1 MKFLYTIIIFFG
13 LISFPSVWAQ
23 CADISCN
30 SNTGLFSNDIASDIA
45 YDNMCSG
52 FHTTCIKEPNGAWK
66 VWGESAGNDGDSD
79 VLTPID
85 FNVANYP
92 ALTGTIY
99 KMVIGSNFSLDV
111 QLIVLTSDGL
121 FVLGTQDAVLKSDLT
136 TSTTFQK
143 IIVNGKVDGLPLS
156 VNPTDVKMMFATSY
170 TLMITTCNGE
180 VYVLSQDQFARGDGE
195 IGNDLQWSRVMQDAT
210 TPLSN
215 VIVSRGSS
223 RVGFALKSD
232 GTIWTWGKQTF
243 LGDGTPS
250 ANRNYATQM
259 ILPSGIPGIKMIQ
272 CTSDFY
278 NDLGDNIVSYY
289 ILGTDKK
296 VYSLGT
302 NNKGQLGDR
311 TAIDRKVWVNAK
323 NPDGSI
329 ITDAAWISCN
339 EHDEN
344 LSSLVVLKTNGQ
356 LYTCGNNSFYMVGR
370 TNGGAQIDGGVNYLD
385 IPSGLSSS
393 DVITYAEAGG
403 HTCALIKQCTT
414 KYGYVGHRVRGSI
427 GDGSSINETI
437 PSYDFT
443 SPPSIAVCGAQYVL
457 PTITSNGSICPGQDA
472 IFTINGAVGDTLT
485 YSING
490 GTSQNITIGASGVS
504 QVIVNNVTT
513 NQTINFTHILSNSTC
528 SYDLSITS
536 NVTLAIPEFT
546 QAAPICEGD
555 TINPLPIIS
564 NNGISGSWSP
574 AFDNMHTT
582 QYTFTP
588 TAGAC
593 AGVTQMTV
601 VVNPKVAPVFPIFNT
616 LCFGDSQFIL
626 PTLSNNGYNG
636 TWSPSLDTTHTS
648 TYLFTP
654 NPGQCAT
661 PTTVQVQIYDD
672 IDFEVT
678 SFCQNKELYLKIESN
693 DFNIAT
699 SNFEWKYN
707 NVNVSSDAEFN
718 LSNYLMSN
726 AMFTS
731 LPISFM
737 VTVRNSNA
745 CEKTKSVTVENIFC
759 DIPNAITPNND
770 GFNDVLDLRILN
782 VKTISIY
789 SRWGI
794 KVYDKEGYLNEWHGQ
809 NNSDKMLPDGVYFYI
824 LEFASEATKTGW
836 VLVKN

>member
-1 MKFLYTIIIFFG
+1 MKFIYTIIIFFG
-13 LISFPSVWAQ
+13 LIGCSTVWAQ

-30 SNTGLFSNDIASDIA
+30 SNTGLFSNDITSDIA

-52 FHTTCIKEPNGAWK
+52 FHTTFIKDPSGTWK
-66 VWGESAGNDGDSD
+66 VWGESVGNDGVSN
-79 VLTPID
+79 VLSPID
-85 FNVANYP
+85 FNATNYP
-92 ALTGTIY
+92 ELTGTVY
-99 KMVIGSNFSLDV
+99 KMAIGSNFSLYM

-143 IIVNGKVDGLPLS
+143 IIVNGKADGLPITVS
-156 VNPTDVKMMFATSY
+156 PTDVKMMFATSY
-170 TLMITTCNGE
+170 TLMITTCDGN
-180 VYVLSQDQFARGDGE
+180 VYVLSQDQYARGDGE

-215 VIVSRGSS
+215 VIVARGSS

-250 ANRNYATQM
+250 NNRNYAMQM
-259 ILPSGIPGIKMIQ
+259 ILPSGLPGIKMIQ
-272 CTSDFY
+272 CTSDFF
-278 NDLGDNIVSYY
+278 NDSGENIVSYY

-311 TAIDRKVWVNAK
+311 TAVDRLVWVNAK
-323 NPDGSI
+323 NPDDSI
-329 ITDAAWISCN
+329 INDAVWISTN

-344 LSSLVVLKTNGQ
+344 LSSLAVLKTNGI
-356 LYTCGNNSFYMVGR
+356 LYTCGNNSYYMIGR
-370 TNGGAQIDGGVNYLD
+370 THGGNLVEGDINYLD
-385 IPSGLSSS
+385 IPSGLTSS
-393 DVITYAEAGG
+393 DVITYVEAGG
-403 HTCALIKQCTT
+403 HTCALIKQCSS

-427 GDGSSINETI
+427 GDGSSSDETI
-437 PSYDFT
+437 PSYDFI
-443 SPPSIAVCGAQYVL
+443 SPPAIAVCGAQYVQ
-457 PTITSNGSICPGQDA
+457 PVITSNGTICPGQDA
-472 IFTINGAVGDTLT
+472 VFNITGEVGYVLT
-485 YSING
+485 YNINDG
-490 GTSQNITIGASGVS
+490 QPHNITIGASGTA
-504 QVIVNNVTT
+504 QVIVNNAST
-513 NQTINFTHILSNSTC
+513 NQTIHFTHVLSTVSC
-528 SYDLSITS
+528 LYDLSITS
-536 NVTLAIPEFT
+536 SVTLAIPEFT
-546 QAAPICEGD
+546 QVNPICEGD

-593 AGVTQMTV
+593 SGVTQMTV
-601 VVNPKVAPVFPIFNT
+601 VVNPKTTPVFSDFNP
-616 LCFGDSQFIL
+616 LCYGDSQFSL
-626 PTLSNNGYNG
+626 PTISNNGYSG
-636 TWSPSLDTTHTS
+636 TWLPSLDTTQTLN
-648 TYLFTP
+648 YLFTP
-654 NPGQCAT
+654 NIDQCAI
-661 PTTVQVQIYDD
+661 PTTFQVQIYDD
-672 IDFEVT
+672 FDFEII
-678 SFCQNKELYLKIESN
+678 SSCQNKDFYLKIVSN
-693 DFNIAT
+693 DINIET

-707 NVNVSSDAEFN
+707 NVNVSSDAVFN

-726 AMFTS
+726 TIITS

-745 CEKTKSVTVENIFC
+745 CEKTKSVNVENIFC

-770 GFNDVLDLRILN
+770 GFNDSFDLRLLN
-782 VKTISIY
+782 IKNIHIY
-789 SRWGI
+789 NRWGTMVYS
-794 KVYDKEGYLNEWHGQ
+794 KVDYLNEWHGQ
-809 NNSDKMLPDGVYFYI
+809 TNSGKILPDGVYFYV

-836 VLVKN
+836 VFVKN

>member
-1 MKFLYTIIIFFG
+1 MKFIYTTILFFG
-13 LISFPSVWAQ
+13 LICFSTVSAQ
-23 CADISCN
+23 CVDISCN
-30 SNTGLFSNDIASDIA
+30 SNTGLFSNDVASDIA

-52 FHTTCIKEPNGAWK
+52 FHTTYIKNPNGTWK
-66 VWGESAGNDGDSD
+66 VWGESIGNDGNSN
-79 VLTPID
+79 VLSPID

-99 KMVIGSNFSLDV
+99 KMAIGSNFALYM

-143 IIVNGKVDGLPLS
+143 ISVNGKADGLPLS
-156 VNPTDVKMMFATSY
+156 VNPSDVKMMFATSY
-170 TLMITTCNGE
+170 TLTITTCNGD
-180 VYVLSQDQFARGDGE
+180 VYVLSQDPYARGDGE
-195 IGNDLQWSRVMQDAT
+195 TGNDLQWSRVMQNAT

-215 VIVSRGSS
+215 VIVARGSS

-243 LGDGTPS
+243 LGDGTP
-250 ANRNYATQM
+250 ATNRNYATQM
-259 ILPSGIPGIKMIQ
+259 ILPSGLPGIKMIQ
-272 CTSDFY
+272 CTSDFF
-278 NDLGDNIVSYY
+278 NDFGENIVSYY

-296 VYSLGT
+296 IYSLGT

-311 TAIDRKVWVNAK
+311 TAIDRTVWVDAK
-323 NPDGSI
+323 NPDGST

-344 LSSLVVLKTNGQ
+344 LSSLAVLKTNGL

-370 TNGGAQIDGGVNYLD
+370 TNGGAVIEGGVNYLD
-385 IPSGLSSS
+385 VPSGLTSS

-403 HTCALIKQCTT
+403 HTCALIKQCNS

-427 GDGSSINETI
+427 GDGSSTNETI

-443 SPPSIAVCGAQYVL
+443 SPPAIAVCGAQYVQ
-457 PTITSNGSICPGQDA
+457 PVITSNGTICSGQDA
-472 IFTINGAVGDTLT
+472 VFTVNGAVGDTLT
-485 YSING
+485 YNING
-490 GTSQNITIGASGVS
+490 GTSQNITIGASGTT
-504 QVIVNNVTT
+504 QIIVNNVTT

-536 NVTLAIPEFT
+536 NVTLAIPDFT
-546 QAAPICEGD
+546 QVAPICEGD
-555 TINPLPIIS
+555 TVNPLPVIS

-588 TAGAC
+588 AAGAC

-601 VVNPKVAPVFPIFNT
+601 VVNPKISPIFPNFNA
-616 LCFGDSQFIL
+616 LCFGDTQFTL
-626 PTLSNNGYNG
+626 PTLSNNGYSG
-636 TWSPSLDTTHTS
+636 TWSPSLDTTQTS

-654 NPGQCAT
+654 NNGQCAT
-661 PTTVQVQIYDD
+661 PTTAQVPIYDD
-672 IDFEVT
+672 FDFEIT
-678 SFCQNKELYLKIESN
+678 SFCQSKDFYLQIVSN
-693 DFNIAT
+693 DVNVET
-699 SNFEWKYN
+699 SNIEWKYN
-707 NVNVSSDAEFN
+707 NITISSEALFN
-718 LSNYLMSN
+718 LSNYMKANTML
-726 AMFTS
+726 AS

-745 CEKTKSVTVENIFC
+745 CEKTKSVTIENIFC

-770 GFNDVLDLRILN
+770 GFNDALDLTLLN
-782 VKTISIY
+782 VKNISIY

-794 KVYDKEGYLNEWHGQ
+794 KVYDKDNYLNEWHGQ
-809 NNSDKMLPDGVYFYI
+809 TNSGKILPDGVYFYV
-824 LEFASEATKTGW
+824 LEFTSEASKTGW